1 MLFGLAGAS
10 MAVWA
15 AAEATELGSGSL
27 RFLYRRDSGAE
38 SCPAPAE
45 LQAAVRAR
53 LGYDPFAAGAAVTLM
68 TRVEGLSGNW
78 RGEIELIDAE
88 GVPRGARQVTSDAE
102 TCDELARALVL
113 TISIAIDPESA
124 ENPAPIATPG
134 PAAEPLP
141 EPPTA
146 VSPPPPPLRTGPAFA
161 DEGPASEIP
170 GPEPEPPARVES
182 LSLKGM
188 SMLGVAPGVA
198 FGGAAT
204 LMINDAKSSAGKVL
218 VSVGLRW
225 LKGPDGD
232 VDASARV
239 HVSLLAGEGGVCAH
253 AGVVEY
259 CAVGVLGSASVGGAK
274 VTHPHTNS
282 AFFAA
287 LGVQLGLVAPFS
299 PWLSGQ
305 IHLEGLGVPAPIR
318 AQIDAQTVWSA
329 PPATAALSLG
339 LRAHF

>member
-1 MLFGLAGAS
+1 

-15 AAEATELGSGSL
+15 AAEAAELGSGSL
-27 RFLYRRDSGAE
+27 RFFYRRDSGAE
-38 SCPAPAE
+38 SCPGPAE

-68 TRVEGLSGNW
+68 TRVEGPSGNW

-88 GVPRGARQVTSDAE
+88 GAPRGARQVTSDAE

-124 ENPAPIATPG
+124 ENPSPTATPE

-141 EPPTA
+141 EPPPA
-146 VSPPPPPLRTGPAFA
+146 VPPPPSPVRSVSTLA
-161 DEGPASEIP
+161 DEGPASAIP
-170 GPEPEPPARVES
+170 GREPEPPARVDTV
-182 LSLKGM
+182 SLKGM
-188 SMLGVAPGVA
+188 SMLGLAPAVA
-198 FGGAAT
+198 FGGAAAV
-204 LMINDAKSSAGKVL
+204 LSREGRVSASAGV
-218 VSVGLRW
+218 RW
-225 LKGPDGD
+225 LRAPDGD

-239 HVSLLAGEGGVCAH
+239 HVSLVAGEGAVCRHTGVF
-253 AGVVEY
+253 EY
-259 CAVGVLGSASVGGAK
+259 CFVGLLGLASVGGAK
-274 VTHPHTNS
+274 VAHPHTNS
-282 AFFAA
+282 VLFGA
-287 LGVQLGLVAPFS
+287 LGAQLGFVAPLS
-299 PWLSGQ
+299 SWLSGQ
-305 IHLEGLGVPAPIR
+305 VHLEGLGVPAPVK